1 MSGFFRTNTVK
12 YKGSVN
18 NLAIPKFIIAL
29 LIFLSIILTG
39 KNNYAQE
46 EEKNYADMSLED
58 LLTVDVT
65 VASKKQE
72 SISNTPAIVTSF
84 KISEMKSFGIRTLKD
99 ALAHVPGILV
109 QDAPVGS
116 VSLMIRG
123 MSETFNQKVL
133 FLVEGVPYWM
143 SSHGDMPILS
153 MPAELIDRVEIIR
166 GPGSVIYGTDATA
179 GVINVIF
186 KKDID
191 QANISMTGGSFGL
204 LNAGANYS
212 HKTENGYYYA
222 GASVQTM
229 GKGYEA
235 LYPKTN
241 LVFPFTVGKRI
252 SGNDTIPFP
261 TTGIQT
267 KKEEFYDFSA
277 GAKFN
282 NLNILGHVFK
292 QTTNGLGGAPL
303 IFQTNRLS
311 YQGFLLHADYSQNI
325 SKADLNFYADY
336 NPFFLNF
343 DIDNFLATKNAAN
356 IVTSSSGKQQYS
368 SPYSNNYR
376 ARFGFT
382 AAYPVS
388 ETADL
393 LFGVEDEY
401 RKAGQYQKTDA
412 SNNLLALQSN
422 VTSVTELSSF
432 LQLDLTFGKIRAV
445 AGARF
450 VKNELAGSRISPRV
464 GLIYNIDDSQSIK
477 LLFSEGFNSP
487 VLSQQDLIIP
497 FVIAGNRNLKAEVI
511 RSVDLAYTTS
521 TTSQILIINGYLIS
535 TKNTISR
542 VILPGAAQPQY
553 MNVDGFTRYG
563 VEVDYQ
569 RSFGKFVLFSNAAY
583 NAQGN
588 KNYSS
593 DLLAKFVPA
602 VTFNAGLRYKISELQ
617 SIGLAERYWSERG
630 TLSAQNITNVAY
642 IISFGALQFSV
653 DAENIFDQNIQ
664 NPDVNAN
671 AIYSVPGGP
680 GRSFYAGVKYS
691 IF

>member
-1 MSGFFRTNTVK
+1 MLGSFIFKTGEFRK
-12 YKGSVN
+12 SRRYPELSV
-18 NLAIPKFIIAL
+18 LIVTL
-29 LIFLSIILTG
+29 LVFLSILPTH
-39 KNNYAQE
+39 KSYAQE
-46 EEKNYADMSLED
+46 EGNNYAEMSLED
-58 LLTVDVT
+58 LLTVDIS
-65 VASKKQE
+65 VASKKKE
-72 SISNTPAIVTSF
+72 SISNSPAIVTSY
-84 KISEMKSFGIRTLKD
+84 KINDMKSYGIRTLKD
-99 ALAHVPGILV
+99 VLALVPGVVV

-143 SSHGDMPILS
+143 SSHGDMPLLS
-153 MPAELIDRVEIIR
+153 MPAELIDRVEVIR

-186 KKDID
+186 KKDVD
-191 QANISMTGGSFGL
+191 QANVSITGGSLGL
-204 LNAGANYS
+204 LNAGASYS
-212 HKTENGYYYA
+212 HKTDNGYYYA
-222 GASVQTM
+222 GGSVQTM
-229 GKGYEA
+229 SKGYEA
-235 LYPKTN
+235 IYPKTN
-241 LVFPFTVGKRI
+241 LVFPFTVGKQI
-252 SGNDTIPFP
+252 SGSDTIPFP
-261 TTGIQT
+261 THGAAT

-303 IFQTNRLS
+303 IFQTNRLT
-311 YQGFLLHADYSQNI
+311 YQGFLLHADYSQ
-325 SKADLNFYADY
+325 KVAAADLNIYGDY

-343 DIDNFLATKNAAN
+343 DIDNFLATKNSSN
-356 IVTSSSGKQQYS
+356 IVTSSLGKQQYS
-368 SPYSNNYR
+368 SPFSSNYR
-376 ARFGFT
+376 ARLGGT
-382 AAYPVS
+382 ATYPVS

-393 LFGVEDEY
+393 LFGVEGEY
-401 RKAGQYQKTDA
+401 RKAGEYQKTDA
-412 SNNLLALQSN
+412 SNKLLALQSH

-432 LQLDLTFGKIRAV
+432 LQLDITFGQLRAI

-450 VKNELAGSRISPRV
+450 VKNELAGSHISPRA
-464 GLIYNIDDSQSIK
+464 GLIYNFDESQSVK

-497 FVIAGNRNLKAEVI
+497 FVIAGNRGLKAEVI

-542 VILPGAAQPQY
+542 VVLPGATQPQY

-563 VEVDYQ
+563 LEVDYQ
-569 RSFGKFVLFSNAAY
+569 RSIGKFVLFSNAAY

-588 KNYSS
+588 KVYSN
-593 DLLAKFVPA
+593 DILAKFVPA
-602 VTFNAGLRYKISELQ
+602 ITFNAGLRYKITEQQ
-617 SIGLAERYWSERG
+617 SIGLSERYWGKRG
-630 TLSAQNITNVAY
+630 GLSAQNVTNAAY
-642 IISFGALQFSV
+642 IYTLGALQFSV
-653 DAENIFDQNIQ
+653 DAENIFDQDIQ